1 LLGVLMMASYSKIF
15 KAASVSITDE
25 VKVIAP
31 SYIPADSSHSSE
43 LAGGEKANSALS
55 SEANILIREAEAQAQ
70 SIIQEARSKAQAIE
84 TAADERIKQ
93 WWIENKQQ
101 LEEMALAAKEEGFQ
115 AGFAS
120 GQQEAAAKVEQDYRD
135 KLAQAADILQQAY
148 EQKEAIISE
157 AEPFLLELSTV
168 IASQIIKQELA
179 DYPDK
184 FIELIK
190 QHILRFKEK
199 EHITI
204 CVNPDD
210 FPFIQSQR
218 SHLVSVVNGETEIKI
233 IPDYSVTAKGCVIR
247 TEYGSI
253 DARIDTQMEE
263 IKQAL
268 LEARK
273 VMQHDIDS

>member
-1 LLGVLMMASYSKIF
+1 MMASYSKIF
-15 KAASVSITDE
+15 KAANVSITDE
-25 VKVIAP
+25 VKVITP
-31 SYIPADSSHSSE
+31 VYIPANSSISTDADE
-43 LAGGEKANSALS
+43 AEKANSLS
-55 SEANILIREAEAQAQ
+55 NSDANLFIQEAEEKAQA
-70 SIIQEARSKAQAIE
+70 IIQEARNKAQAIE
-84 TAADERIKQ
+84 TAAEERINQ
-93 WWIENKQQ
+93 WWTENNQK
-101 LEEMALAAKEEGFQ
+101 LEEMSLAAKEEGFQ
-115 AGFAS
+115 AGYIS
-120 GQQEAAAKVEQDYRD
+120 GQQEATAKVEQAYRE
-135 KLAQAADILQQAY
+135 KLTQAGDILQQAY
-148 EQKEAIISE
+148 EQKKAIISE

-168 IASQIIKQELA
+168 IASQIIKQELEE
-179 DYPDK
+179 YPDK

-210 FPFIQSQR
+210 YPYIQSQR
-218 SHLVSVVNGETEIKI
+218 SHLISVVNGETEIKI
-233 IPDYSVTAKGCVIR
+233 IPDYSVAAKGCVIR

-263 IKQAL
+263 IKRAL